1 MSSVQTNVII
11 TLLYEDDS
19 TRNYVF
25 EDVAAADLLNI
36 RDKINAINENANN
49 EYQNFY
55 KTFISD
61 DGEPVSKIISAKI
74 VSLEEEVIYNG

>member
-25 EDVAAADLLNI
+25 ENVAAADLLNI